1 MVRVA
6 VVVAGVLIAAG
17 PARAQG
23 VAFGAASSGG
33 GTGNALSFVHTV
45 GTGPARFL
53 VLGVALQPASAS
65 VSSASFGGKPL
76 LRIGARSGGTCRT
89 ELWGL
94 VAPASGSQ
102 SVKVTLSGSPTVVAG
117 ASSYTGVNP
126 RDPTGNYASHTGNG
140 NAPQSLSVSVAID
153 ANDYTV
159 DVLCG
164 AGAGSA
170 PTTKAGPDQTQR
182 WQRSSGKVTGV
193 GSTQPNTRGGRATM
207 SWTLG
212 GSGNIDWSI
221 STTPLNPLPPPPPPP
236 PPDAGVDG
244 SPDVGFD
251 VGSDVAPDSGPDIP
265 EPDAS
270 PDLPDDATPA
280 DAAADVSE
288 PTEAA
293 APVDAEDSP
302 DVAPQTAEVHLRVG
316 CACRTGG
323 ADQGGAWPL
332 LLAIAGWIAW
342 RRRATNGAWRT
353 PRR

>member
-17 PARAQG
+17 PAWAQG
-23 VAFGAASSGG
+23 VAFDAASSGG
-33 GTGNALSFVHTV
+33 GTGNALSFTHAV

-65 VSSASFGGKPL
+65 VSSASFGGKAL
-76 LRIGARSGGTCRT
+76 SRIGARSGGSCRT

-102 SVKVTLSGSPTVVAG
+102 AVKLTLSGSPTVAVG

-126 RDPTGNYASHTGNG
+126 QDPTGNYASHTGNG

-170 PTTKAGPDQTQR
+170 PTPKAGADQTQR
-182 WQRSSGKVTGV
+182 WRRSSGKVTGV

-207 SWTLG
+207 SWTLD

-236 PPDAGVDG
+236 LPDAGPDT
-244 SPDVGFD
+244 SPDVSAD
-251 VGSDVAPDSGPDIP
+251 LATDSVPDAL

-270 PDLPDDATPA
+270 PDLADDTVPA
-280 DAAADVSE
+280 DAAEDVAE
-288 PTEAA
+288 PPEAA
-293 APVDAEDSP
+293 SPADAEVSP
-302 DVAPQTAEVHLRVG
+302 DAAPQTAEVHLRVG

-323 ADQGGAWPL
+323 ADRGGAWSL

-342 RRRATNGAWRT
+342 RRRASNGAWRT